1 MKLWKIVKFILLVF
15 LVYIVMQAL
24 NGGFC
29 AYVEYCKTVTN
40 DAILFQNIH
49 TAVCSIVLA
58 AIIAVKIKEYN
69 ARINK

>member
-1 MKLWKIVKFILLVF
+1 MKLWKIVKFILLAF
-15 LVYIVMQAL
+15 MVYIIMQAL

-29 AYVEYCKTVTN
+29 AYIEWCKTTTKDV
-40 DAILFQNIH
+40 ILSQNIH